1 MGVVGVIPSTLSGKF
16 SFFIGKGL
24 EDDGSGT
31 NSGMMEA
38 VQKCVDNNSTVIS
51 MIGGIWPY
59 NAWDDQ
65 FYRHYKNDDVLIV
78 APAGNSGNSALN
90 FPAAYQSVMSVAAVD
105 PSEYRAGFSQFN
117 EQVEIAGPG
126 VAVTST
132 VTGNSGS
139 TFGYTTWSSTSM
151 ATPHVAAVAGLL
163 RMFFPDCKAFQIR
176 HAMLVTA
183 KDWGA
188 AGCDVDYGYGVVK
201 AKAAFEYLQSNGC
214 DSDEAFR
221 EPKGGCMEVLCTMDT
236 DCDDSDPNTIDTC
249 EDGVCRSEVKDGSVP
264 VTVLLLTDN
273 FPNDTEWKILNASSG
288 DVMLDSGSMEANA
301 LHTSQYCS
309 EEAHNA
315 TFTIMDS
322 YGDGICCT
330 EGTGGY
336 EIKVG

>member
-1 MGVVGVIPSTLSGKF
+1 MG
-16 SFFIGKGL
+16 
-24 EDDGSGT
+24 
-31 NSGMMEA
+31 
-38 VQKCVDNNSTVIS
+38 
-51 MIGGIWPY
+51 
-59 NAWDDQ
+59 
-65 FYRHYKNDDVLIV
+65 
-78 APAGNSGNSALN
+78 
-90 FPAAYQSVMSVAAVD
+90 
-105 PSEYRAGFSQFN
+105 
-117 EQVEIAGPG
+117 
-126 VAVTST
+126 
-132 VTGNSGS
+132 
-139 TFGYTTWSSTSM
+139 
-151 ATPHVAAVAGLL
+151 
-163 RMFFPDCKAFQIR
+163 
-176 HAMLVTA
+176 LVTA
-183 KDWGA
+183 KDRGA

-236 DCDDSDPNTIDTC
+236 ACDDGNTCTEDTC

-315 TFTIMDS
+315 TFTITDS
-322 YGDGICCT
+322 YGDGICCE

-336 EIKVG
+336 EIKVGHNQVAAGGDFGSSETKTFAVPAPVTRCVDSPAYKFAWANECRGGAPLDEDQCEALAS